1 MASERTIRVTN
12 HEREDAIEGLRAAY
26 TLGCLDDGELEERT
40 SLIFAWLL
48 LLRVSGLLFGR
59 GRLDPAGVTP
69 PRV

>member
-48 LLRVSGLLFGR
+48 LLRGPGCCSG
-59 GRLDPAGVTP
+59 AGA
-69 PRV
+69 